1 MRGTHYSSSTSRK
14 SSSSEARF
22 LFLVPVSNS
31 YEHFVVLSTSSRGR
45 FPCFCIVNL
54 PSIFC
59 RILKPLSQNL
69 VVIPLRFFCSSTLN
83 RVQYSR
89 FDLVEYWYVL
99 LSPSKSHQAAV
110 KSPSISP
117 SKSPSKSPSMR
128 APVEWEQFHYH
139 SGRPPHKSGV
149 VAVV

>member
-59 RILKPLSQNL
+59 RILKPLSHNL
-69 VVIPLRFFCSSTLN
+69 VVIPLRFFAVPRWIVSSIVDLIWWNTDTYSCHHQSPIKLQSN
-83 RVQYSR
+83 RHRLAPASHHPNPHQC
-89 FDLVEYWYVL
+89 EL
-99 LSPSKSHQAAV
+99 LWSESSFITIQA
-110 KSPSISP
+110 
-117 SKSPSKSPSMR
+117 
-128 APVEWEQFHYH
+128 
-139 SGRPPHKSGV
+139 GRLTK
-149 VAVV
+149 VALWP